1 MLGLMGL
8 ITTLILNYFAL
19 SFLGLYGTFILGC
32 VGLGCVLLGLLLTFP
47 AVMLKGVVAHSTL
60 FK

>member
-1 MLGLMGL
+1 MGL
-8 ITTLILNYFAL
+8 ILTLLINYFAL

-32 VGLGCVLLGLLLTFP
+32 IGLGCVLLGLLLAFP
-47 AVMLKGVVAHSTL
+47 AVMLKGVVAQSTL